1 MKTTIAVIASL
12 FIFIS
17 SVIISL
23 LIIDLALS
31 IWELNGLTQF
41 ILFILSIITA
51 GIAVMLS
58 DVIHEYIMAG
68 LGIVLMSAGVIV
80 LSGLV
85 CLRLLNLL

>member
-58 DVIHEYIMAG
+58 DVIHEHIMAG